1 MTMMSVITE
10 RTQWAGHIAAA
21 WQKSV
26 DVSSKLGVCCLRLKQ
41 PPRCSMVSGGP
52 WSRAICPSL
61 YELTKLDD
69 DTFDQKL
76 RDGTIHPDMQRKDAG
91 RRPVENLAPIRRTG
105 SRGEQVSAIS
115 ARSARDPED
124 PGKLRRSGRQCR
136 TKLGR

>member
-1 MTMMSVITE
+1 MGSHQAIENTWDIEMGLAISFIFC
-10 RTQWAGHIAAA
+10 
-21 WQKSV
+21 S
-26 DVSSKLGVCCLRLKQ
+26 
-41 PPRCSMVSGGP
+41 SMVSGGP

-105 SRGEQVSAIS
+105 SRGVSAPSPS
-115 ARSARDPED
+115 AAPAIPKILTRA
-124 PGKLRRSGRQCR
+124 GKLR
-136 TKLGR
+136 

>member
-1 MTMMSVITE
+1 
-10 RTQWAGHIAAA
+10 
-21 WQKSV
+21 
-26 DVSSKLGVCCLRLKQ
+26 
-41 PPRCSMVSGGP
+41 MVSGGP

-76 RDGTIHPDMQRKDAG
+76 RDSTIQPDMQRKDAG